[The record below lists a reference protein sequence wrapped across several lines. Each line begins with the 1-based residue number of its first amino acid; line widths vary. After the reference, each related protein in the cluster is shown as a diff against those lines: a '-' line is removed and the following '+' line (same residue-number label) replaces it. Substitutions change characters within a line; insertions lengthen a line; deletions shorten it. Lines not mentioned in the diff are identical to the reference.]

1 MSTKG
6 HTGDAGQ
13 EEAFV
18 TGSFQDSR
26 VPLLKAVGYLF
37 KLTIPHSEF
46 IHSDSIIISKVAPD
60 PPPTDPPNIINF
72 LNLTSIVWDLMPAK
86 ETEGTLAADTAA
98 AFEKATL
105 G

>member
-37 KLTIPHSEF
+37 KQFHILNSF
-46 IHSDSIIISKVAPD
+46 ILIQ
-60 PPPTDPPNIINF
+60 
-72 LNLTSIVWDLMPAK
+72 
-86 ETEGTLAADTAA
+86 
-98 AFEKATL
+98 
-105 G
+105 